1 MVSRGARRILKNWRC
16 RVGLVVALYCRAGVH
31 ARRTDHFSNFK
42 NNNVRRRN
50 RPPYKSA
57 GTSMFPANPAWRTPL
72 PGGIYASPTN
82 KGAAYTNHQNVA
94 LQYRFWVVTAFGP
107 CVGAAYM
114 PPAKRCGC
122 CLYPVC
128 MLFVLPCRAGV
139 HARRTLNIFKNF
151 IGSAGSRPRPA
162 NHLKT
167 AEYLFFA
174 RHSRA
179 SSPR

>member
-1 MVSRGARRILKNWRC
+1 MFG
-16 RVGLVVALYCRAGVH
+16 G
-31 ARRTDHFSNFK
+31 
-42 NNNVRRRN
+42 RN

-167 AEYLFFA
+167 AEYLFFCA
-174 RHSRA
+174 AQPRFLSALRA
-179 SSPR
+179 GPGGLVALRNGAAAPVLNAPAGAAPAEPIIF